1 MADEII
7 RKERR
12 KGQPGPHMSEKS
24 PNPHGEA
31 KILEMP
37 ILTHQRRE
45 TGGRNVGQT
54 TNTVGGVLNPSVAHD
69 LQPGENAT
77 SEQPLQDNAAGTQPT
92 VREEKKGA

>member
-1 MADEII
+1 MADETI

-12 KGQPGPHMSEKS
+12 KGPSGPHMSEKS

-54 TNTVGGVLNPSVAHD
+54 TNTVGGVLNPSVAHE
-69 LQPGENAT
+69 LQFTGDRT
-77 SEQPLQDNAAGTQPT
+77 SEQPPA
-92 VREEKKGA
+92 REEKKER